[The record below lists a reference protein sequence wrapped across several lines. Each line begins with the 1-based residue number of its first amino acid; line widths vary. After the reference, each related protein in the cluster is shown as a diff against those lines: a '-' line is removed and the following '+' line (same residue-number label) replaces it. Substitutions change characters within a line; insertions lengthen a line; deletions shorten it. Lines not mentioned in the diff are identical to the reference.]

1 MLTKDSLLF
10 GFAAE
15 KSALPII
22 GKAELIYFSLN
33 NCAAISRPNI
43 I

>member
-15 KSALPII
+15 KSAFPII
-22 GKAELIYFSLN
+22 EKTELIYFSLN
-33 NCAAISRPNI
+33 NFAAISRPNI
-43 I
+43 M